1 MSEDSKSLRLDPLF
15 SRVRVHNIGRICPQK
30 KGVSLVALAAPEAIV
45 GPVEVVQDPY
55 HSKTLIEPVEQGDQE
70 RRFFIAVIQ
79 F

>member
-1 MSEDSKSLRLDPLF
+1 M
-15 SRVRVHNIGRICPQK
+15 
-30 KGVSLVALAAPEAIV
+30 SLVALAAPEAIV

-70 RRFFIAVIQ
+70 RRFFIAVVQ